1 MPKMKIGVGI
11 MCVMTLILSVQGRIL
26 HLEESIKVARLVQFK
41 LGQIL
46 EDLFRLGIAMADRL
60 IRISRS
66 HDVKTPV

>member
-1 MPKMKIGVGI
+1 MKIGVGI

-26 HLEESIKVARLVQFK
+26 HLEESIKVARVELVQFK
-41 LGQIL
+41 VGQIL